1 MKHAGEPLLTGKQA
15 ECYAND
21 FIGLHVKSI
30 AGGQHP
36 AGHASSTPM
45 PSDLDHDRFNGGVLV
60 GLGRE
65 LWRSR
70 SASR

>member
-45 PSDLDHDRFNGGVLV
+45 PSDLDEVED
-60 GLGRE
+60 E
-65 LWRSR
+65 Q
-70 SASR
+70 